1 MATYQ
6 IKSLFITSQ
15 YIWPYHN
22 DTYTK

>member
-15 YIWPYHN
+15 YI
-22 DTYTK
+22 